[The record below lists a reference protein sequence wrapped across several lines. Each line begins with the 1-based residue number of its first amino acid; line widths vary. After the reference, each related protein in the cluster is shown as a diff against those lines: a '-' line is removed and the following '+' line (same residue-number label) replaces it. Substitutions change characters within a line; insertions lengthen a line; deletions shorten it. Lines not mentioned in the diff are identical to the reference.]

1 MTNME
6 QMKELEQAAKAM
18 NDAGY
23 KNITV
28 DMIEKS
34 ENQYGIDVYIAVV
47 GDAMAVYT
55 PRFRSRFSSYVS
67 KSKKSFSCESRGR
80 TFFNISLKLIK
91 KLLNT

>member
-55 PRFRSRFSSYVS
+55 PRFRKQVQFIC
-67 KSKKSFSCESRGR
+67 F
-80 TFFNISLKLIK
+80 
-91 KLLNT
+91 